1 MASFFERFL
10 NDRMTFASLM
20 EERSDG
26 SVRYDNLVAFVVKPN
41 PKPAP
46 VAVEARVLEACDLNC
61 RLPIVCR
68 RFDEE

>member
-1 MASFFERFL
+1 
-10 NDRMTFASLM
+10 MTLASLM
-20 EERSDG
+20 AERFDG

-61 RLPIVCR
+61 RLPMLCR
-68 RFDEE
+68 PFDG